1 MEQKKEFCPMCPKG
15 CEKGAVRCERGKEYF
30 QAGGEGQT
38 SRAHGFTGHDK
49 SVGHGFHHGR
59 GHRHFEDQLPP
70 DSLAG
75 LLMRSGHYL
84 FRFLHGNNEDL
95 DKAFY
100 ALSECERMELKSL
113 LTRLIAS
120 WDRK

>member
-1 MEQKKEFCPMCPKG
+1 MEQKKEFCPMCLKD
-15 CEKGAVRCERGKEYF
+15 CEKGATRCEKGKEYF
-30 QAGGEGQT
+30 QSGGKGQAGHT
-38 SRAHGFTGHDK
+38 HSFTGQGINA
-49 SVGHGFHHGR
+49 SPGFHHGR

-84 FRFLHGNNEDL
+84 FRFLRGNNEDL
-95 DKAFY
+95 DNAFY

-120 WDRK
+120 WERQ